1 MLSGSCYA
9 ELGPGQASRCERGL
23 WVSPVEYDQH
33 VTRQDFADC
42 DVLVTGGTRGI
53 GLGIATA
60 FADQGARVTVT
71 GTRSGP
77 GDYPADFSRFRYLRC
92 RMDSADDIQA
102 VAGACAR
109 LDVLIN
115 NAGQSRPDGQSE
127 WAPDV
132 FDRVVTTD
140 LLAVF
145 RLTTACKPALGAS
158 QWPGGASVVNMVSL
172 SAFGAVPVVVG
183 YGAAKAGLNQL
194 TKGLAVSWAADGIR
208 VNAIAPGLIATDFSA
223 GMTSNPD
230 ASAAFLARI
239 PQRRFG
245 LPEDVAPAVLF
256 LSSPGASFIT
266 GATLVIDG
274 GQLAEL

>member
-1 MLSGSCYA
+1 MW
-9 ELGPGQASRCERGL
+9 PGRRTAGVSTAPGL
-23 WVSPVEYDQH
+23 WARHRGSPEYDQH
-33 VTRQDFADC
+33 VSRRDFAGC
-42 DVLVTGGTRGI
+42 EVLVTGGTRGI

-60 FADQGARVTVT
+60 FADEDARVTVT
-71 GTRSGP
+71 GTRGGS
-77 GDYPADFSRFRYLRC
+77 DHYPSDLSRFRYLRC
-92 RMDSADDIQA
+92 RMDAADVQA
-102 VAGACAR
+102 VADATPE

-127 WAPDV
+127 WSPDV
-132 FDRVVTTD
+132 FDRVVATD

-145 RLTTACKPALGAS
+145 RLTTACKAALRPS
-158 QWPGGASVVNMVSL
+158 EWPGGASVVNVVSL
-172 SAFGAVPVVVG
+172 SAFGAVPVVIG

-223 GMTSNPD
+223 GMTSDPE
-230 ASAAFLARI
+230 ASAAFLTRI

-245 LPEDVAPAVLF
+245 VPDDVAPAALF
-256 LSSPGASFIT
+256 LSSAGASFIT

-274 GQLAEL
+274 GQLAQL